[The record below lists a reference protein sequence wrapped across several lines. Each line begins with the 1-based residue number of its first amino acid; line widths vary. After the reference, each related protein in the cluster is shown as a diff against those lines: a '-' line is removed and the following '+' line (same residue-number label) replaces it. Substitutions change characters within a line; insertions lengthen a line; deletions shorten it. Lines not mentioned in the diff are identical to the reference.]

1 VSTAKPTNTK
11 PTNAGD
17 AAGGLRSGI
26 RVLARHLTPAPR
38 LSTSAGR
45 TQNLLALL
53 HELRHADAL
62 SRTDLAELTGL
73 AIPTVHRLLAVLLES
88 QLVAEDEATRATG
101 GLGRPASL
109 YWFDSSV
116 ASVAGVDV
124 GNETTRVAVAAANGT
139 IIGAT
144 SLPTPKIA
152 DDLAGGIVT
161 SLTSIISGMPQA
173 PGPLVGVGVGISAS
187 VDPASGRLAIAP
199 IHHGWDGL
207 PLHSMLSD
215 ELSCPVVIE
224 QDDHL
229 SALAELSDRGT
240 VPGASSLVV
249 LNYGRGIGAGIVVDG
264 ALVRGARGR
273 AGRIADWPANGQD
286 ASTLG
291 GRLLPDAMSRA
302 YRAQGGAGNVV
313 DGASLCHAA
322 RGGDR
327 IAQNLVE
334 FAASGIADAFL
345 RLAVTFDPKNMV
357 MGGGFAGSFDLFDH
371 QIKLA
376 MSVLP
381 DPPIVAPS
389 VIASEAVLLGGL
401 IAANPFVETWLAER
415 VRAL

>member
-1 VSTAKPTNTK
+1 MSTAKQTSTK
-11 PTNAGD
+11 PSSSGD
-17 AAGGLRSGI
+17 TAGGLRSGI

-53 HELRHADAL
+53 RELRHADSLA
-62 SRTDLAELTGL
+62 RTDLAQLTGL
-73 AIPTVHRLLAVLLES
+73 AIPTVHRLLAALLES
-88 QLVAEDEATRATG
+88 GLVAEDEATRATR

-109 YWFDSSV
+109 YWFNSSV

-139 IIGAT
+139 IIAAT

-161 SLTSIISGMPQA
+161 SLTAIITGLRQP

-187 VDPASGRLAIAP
+187 VDPASGRLARAP

-207 PLHSMLSD
+207 PLQAMLED
-215 ELSCPVVIE
+215 KLSCPVVIE

-240 VPGASSLVV
+240 VPGVSSLLVV
-249 LNYGRGIGAGIVVDG
+249 NYGRGIGAGIVVDG

-273 AGRIADWPANGQD
+273 AGRIADWPANGHD
-286 ASTLG
+286 TSTLG
-291 GRLLPDAMSRA
+291 RQLLPDAMSRA
-302 YRAQGGAGNVV
+302 YRAQGGTGNVV
-313 DGASLCHAA
+313 DGATLCQAA

-327 IAQNLVE
+327 IAQGLVE
-334 FAASGIADAFL
+334 LAASGIADVFL

-357 MGGGFAGSFDLFDH
+357 LGGGFAGSFDLFEH
-371 QIKLA
+371 QIKQA
-376 MSVLP
+376 MSALA
-381 DPPIVAPS
+381 DPPVVTPT

>member
-11 PTNAGD
+11 PASSGN

-26 RVLARHLTPAPR
+26 RVLARHLTPPPR

-53 HELRHADAL
+53 HELRHADDL
-62 SRTDLAELTGL
+62 SRTDLAQLTGL
-73 AIPTVHRLLAVLLES
+73 AIPTVHRLLAALVDN
-88 QLVAEDEATRATG
+88 QLVAADEATRATG

-109 YWFDSSV
+109 YRFDSSI

-139 IIGAT
+139 IIAAT

-152 DDLAGGIVT
+152 NDLAGGIVT
-161 SLTSIISGMPQA
+161 SLTSIITGLPQA
-173 PGPLVGVGVGISAS
+173 TGPLVGVGVGISAS
-187 VDPASGRLAIAP
+187 VDPATGRLARAP

-207 PLHSMLSD
+207 PLRAMLED
-215 ELSCPVVIE
+215 QICCPVVVE

-249 LNYGRGIGAGIVVDG
+249 VNYGRGIGVGIVIDG
-264 ALVRGARGR
+264 ALVRGDRGR
-273 AGRIADWPANGQD
+273 AGRIADWPANGQGKT
-286 ASTLG
+286 TLG
-291 GRLLPDAMSRA
+291 RQLLPDAISHA
-302 YRAQGGAGNVV
+302 YKTQGGNGNVV
-313 DGASLCHAA
+313 DGVSLCQAA
-322 RGGDR
+322 RGGDH
-327 IAQNLVE
+327 IAQGLVE
-334 FAASGIADAFL
+334 LAARGIADVFL
-345 RLAVTFDPKNMV
+345 RLAITFDATNMV
-357 MGGGFAGSFDLFDH
+357 MGGGFAGSFDLFDP

-376 MSVLP
+376 MSALP
-381 DPPIVAPS
+381 DPPIVTPS
-389 VIASEAVLLGGL
+389 VIVSEAVLLGGL
-401 IAANPFVETWLAER
+401 IAANPFVEKWLAER